1 MSSLTIRWRSV
12 RLTKDAGAMGH
23 GFCVCAG
30 SMNDRSE
37 RLIAFVEGFAWR
49 RGGNEAVVLFDPRL
63 VPADEQQ
70 FAAFKAAI
78 ETRIRAGNVSP
89 SEIVP
94 GYWGIA
100 NA

>member
-1 MSSLTIRWRSV
+1 MNSLAICWQRARLSRRS
-12 RLTKDAGAMGH
+12 GEIGH
-23 GFCVCAG
+23 GFCIYAG
-30 SMNDRSE
+30 AKGRRE
-37 RLIAFVEGFAWR
+37 RLVAFVEGFAWR
-49 RGGNEAVVLFDPRL
+49 RGGNKAVVRFDPQL
-63 VPADEQQ
+63 VPADKQQ

-78 ETRIRAGNVSP
+78 EARIRAGDLAV